1 MSIKNILFFI
11 CNIFFLSSTVFAQT
25 IQVFEEEKLCL
36 ENRLKMKTWHIVFNR
51 KIIDKEDSK
60 RNNLIKN
67 VSIYDITRQRSD
79 RTELEESLN
88 QRIEPSTR
96 TNIYDGKRIYS
107 YKSGIDKEGAT
118 WALEFQTLEDK
129 RKNDPSSYFEVR
141 TLGLHPSGMLYKFPL
156 TEYITTS
163 NPAISRS
170 ITDDVWDKIPCKKIT
185 YTFEGLGHSHCWI
198 DPSKGYSVLRFEQ
211 ATFDNT
217 RREYTDLQV
226 KEYKNTGIWYPCYC
240 IFERYENKDLIISEE
255 MDIEVISI
263 NEPIDDKYFSLASL
277 NVPVGTM
284 VADPEL
290 GSGNYVW
297 DGKEVV
303 SENFYRYGSG
313 ISPISPKSRYFML
326 LAINLLIIGLYCFW
340 KYYQIGNNKK

>member
-1 MSIKNILFFI
+1 MSSL
-11 CNIFFLSSTVFAQT
+11 VFAQT
-25 IQVFEEEKLCL
+25 NQVFDEEKLCL

-51 KIIDKEDSK
+51 KIMDKEDSK

-67 VSIYDITRQRSD
+67 VSIYDIIRQRSD

-88 QRIEPSTR
+88 QQIEPSTR
-96 TNIYDGKRIYS
+96 TYIYDGKKIYS
-107 YKSGIDKEGAT
+107 YRSGIDKDEAK
-118 WALEFQTLEDK
+118 WALEFQTLEGK
-129 RKNDPSSYFEVR
+129 QENDPSYYEVR

-185 YTFEGLGHSHCWI
+185 YTFEGLGYSHCWI
-198 DPSKGYSVLRFEQ
+198 DPSKGYSVIRFEQ

-217 RREYTDLQV
+217 RREYTDLHV
-226 KEYKNTGIWYPCYC
+226 KKYKNTGIWYPSYC
-240 IFERYENKDLIISEE
+240 IFERYENKDLIIFEE
-255 MDIEVISI
+255 MDIDVISI
-263 NEPIDDKYFSLASL
+263 NELIDDKYFNVASL

-313 ISPISPKSRYFML
+313 ISPKSPKSRYLML
-326 LAINLLIIGLYCFW
+326 LAINLLVIGFYCLW
-340 KYYQIGNNKK
+340 KYHRIGNTTENKKSEQD